1 MLLCVFECYYVEST
15 ERREYPIIQVIL
27 VLCSGLAHAVWN
39 MLAKKSTDKAVF
51 LWAIYA
57 PTTALLLPILIIE
70 LTNAAFSVREWTML
84 ALSLLMQALYS
95 SLLANTYKT
104 GELSQVY
111 PILRGTSTL
120 LIPLIGVLVLRE
132 VLSLWGWIGINC
144 MLVGFI
150 IMVKNDVAASHPSPT
165 SSSKPVLLAIAVGL
179 CITTYTIIDKV
190 NLQYLSP
197 VALLEVTN
205 TGFML
210 GLTPSV
216 LQANRL
222 KQAIRHH
229 KHIIWI
235 GAILSPGSYLLF
247 LFAARSAN
255 ISTIAPIREIGIVF
269 GTLLGLFVLRESQG
283 MRRIV
288 ASIVVVSGIIIIAI
302 SSH

>member
-1 MLLCVFECYYVEST
+1 
-15 ERREYPIIQVIL
+15 
-27 VLCSGLAHAVWN
+27 

-57 PTTALLLPILIIE
+57 PTTVLLLPTLIIE
-70 LTNAAFSVREWTML
+70 LTGAAFSVREWSML
-84 ALSLLMQALYS
+84 ALSLLLQALYS
-95 SLLANTYKT
+95 SLLAYTYKA

-111 PILRGTSTL
+111 PILRGTPTL
-120 LIPLIGVLVLRE
+120 LIPLIGVLVLGE
-132 VLSLWGWIGINC
+132 VLPLWGWIGIGF
-144 MLVGFI
+144 MLAGFI
-150 IMVKNDVAASHPSPT
+150 IMVKNSASASHPSPA
-165 SSSKPVLLAIAVGL
+165 SSSKPVLLALAVGL
-179 CITTYTIIDKV
+179 CITTYTLIDKV

-205 TGFML
+205 IGFML

-216 LQANRL
+216 LQADRL
-222 KQAIRHH
+222 KQVIRHH

-255 ISTIAPIREIGIVF
+255 VSAIAPMREIGIVF
-269 GTLLGLFVLRESQG
+269 GTLLGLFVLKESQG
-283 MRRIV
+283 LRRIV
-288 ASIVVVSGIIIIAI
+288 ASIVVVSGIIIIAT